1 MVQCLERRGDL
12 RSQHTTLLM
21 IKDSTTGEF
30 SMARMV
36 NYGAEGIFFETNVC
50 LDPGEKIDIGIENS
64 PYTAIPDVVDC
75 YRVTIIW
82 RRELELTLYKYGYGV
97 RLSLT

>member
-1 MVQCLERRGDL
+1 MVQCIERRGEI
-12 RSQHTTLLM
+12 RSQHAGLLM
-21 IKDSTTGEF
+21 IKDSRTAEF

-36 NYGAEGIFFETNVC
+36 NYCTEGIFFETNAL

-64 PYTAIPDVVDC
+64 PYTPIPDVIDC

-82 RRELELTLYKYGYGV
+82 RRVLDSALYKYGYGAQ
-97 RLSLT
+97 LSLT